1 MMWLEELISHYQID
15 ISKVSKV
22 NQDNIN
28 QIKQFLDE
36 WKLMRNK
43 RLKRE
48 ITYAEYIKWKLT
60 YEVK

>member
-48 ITYAEYIKWKLT
+48 ITYAEYIEWKLT

>member
-1 MMWLEELISHYQID
+1 MWLEELISHYQID

-48 ITYAEYIKWKLT
+48 ITYAEYIEWKLT